1 MSGNGPQ
8 SKRITQVV
16 ERWFLTEPLLFA
28 AWTTHRI
35 LPNPKIENVRVRSGS
50 VEFSPSF
57 FESLDDRTL
66 TDVMRFETLRI
77 ILKHPYERR
86 RPNGELA
93 WEASNL
99 AIQECLH
106 TALPM
111 PSAEDRFETDTHN
124 KKFYEY
130 YYNLLWGA
138 QADGD
143 CDDDVCGECGDSEC
157 EGDCDGEESAA
168 DDNDSNAECDGA
180 CESCGESTCDGS
192 CDGNSAGS
200 GESGNQKQSQQP
212 CSVGDY
218 CDSQFSGLQNSIDW
232 DYDQL
237 FIEQLNDI
245 ITDIESSDSWG
256 TVPGSGRELIL
267 ASRTPRLD
275 YRRVL
280 RQFRSTIL
288 STDRRLTRM
297 KPSRRYGFQYMGS
310 RRDFTTRLLFAVD
323 VSGSVSSS
331 DIRTAFAIVNRL
343 FKYGI
348 ESIDVL
354 WFDTQIRNDKPIE
367 IKRARRE
374 IEVSGRG
381 GTCFQP
387 IMDYLDDHRQY
398 DGLIIFT
405 DGIAPVPD
413 RPKRN
418 RRTRVVWLFNNEQ
431 NWRSQQAGLTQPGMS
446 SAFVLPG

>member
-1 MSGNGPQ
+1 
-8 SKRITQVV
+8 
-16 ERWFLTEPLLFA
+16 
-28 AWTTHRI
+28 
-35 LPNPKIENVRVRSGS
+35 
-50 VEFSPSF
+50 
-57 FESLDDRTL
+57 
-66 TDVMRFETLRI
+66 
-77 ILKHPYERR
+77 
-86 RPNGELA
+86 
-93 WEASNL
+93 
-99 AIQECLH
+99 
-106 TALPM
+106 
-111 PSAEDRFETDTHN
+111 
-124 KKFYEY
+124 
-130 YYNLLWGA
+130 
-138 QADGD
+138 
-143 CDDDVCGECGDSEC
+143 
-157 EGDCDGEESAA
+157 
-168 DDNDSNAECDGA
+168 
-180 CESCGESTCDGS
+180 
-192 CDGNSAGS
+192 
-200 GESGNQKQSQQP
+200 
-212 CSVGDY
+212 
-218 CDSQFSGLQNSIDW
+218 
-232 DYDQL
+232 
-237 FIEQLNDI
+237 
-245 ITDIESSDSWG
+245 
-256 TVPGSGRELIL
+256 
-267 ASRTPRLD
+267 
-275 YRRVL
+275 
-280 RQFRSTIL
+280 
-288 STDRRLTRM
+288 M